1 MNIVSLTG
9 RLTKDIEL
17 KSTQSGAK
25 VARFTL
31 AVNRRVPN
39 QNGEREAD
47 FINCVAW
54 NKTAEVMNNYL
65 AKGSQIGITGRI
77 QTGSYKNQHGD
88 NVYTTDI
95 IVEQLDFLESKK
107 SGQSSQQNNQ
117 FANDFVVNDDDLPF

>member
-1 MNIVSLTG
+1 MNVVSLTG

-17 KSTQSGAK
+17 KSTQSGATYT
-25 VARFTL
+25 RFTL

-54 NKTAEVMNNYL
+54 NKTAEVMSQYL

-77 QTGSYKNQHGD
+77 QTDSYKNQHGD

-107 SGQSSQQNNQ
+107 NGQSSQQNNQ